1 MVDLDMATIVKP
13 SPRGEAATRRW
24 LASFSFL
31 KTKGSGL
38 RKKKGRK
45 G

>member
-1 MVDLDMATIVKP
+1 MVDSDMATIVTP
-13 SPRGEAATRRW
+13 SPGGEAATCRW
-24 LASFSFL
+24 WASFSFL

-38 RKKKGRK
+38 RKKKRRK